1 MEDSALRLLGIAFK
15 AGKLA
20 VGEEPVAAAARARQ
34 ARVILLA
41 ADAADNSA
49 RRAAHFAQAWG
60 SPMAATPWTKDQ
72 FGRAVG
78 RSSCAMLAVLDPG
91 LAGALAGR
99 LAALDS
105 ARYGDLA
112 GLLSHRAD
120 KALQRQK
127 EQRRHERN
135 LKKNKTPWAP
145 PPPTQAGG
153 GQRPGKTGKKGR
165 QRRRTPGSQT

>member
-72 FGRAVG
+72 LGAAIGRDT
-78 RSSCAMLAVLDPG
+78 LAIAAITDVQM
-91 LAGALAGR
+91 ALA
-99 LAALDS
+99 LVAALPQEES
-105 ARYGDLA
+105 NKPALEVLTAKAAKAR
-112 GLLSHRAD
+112 
-120 KALQRQK
+120 QRQQEAK
-127 EQRRHERN
+127 AHRRN
-135 LKKNKTPWAP
+135 L
-145 PPPTQAGG
+145 
-153 GQRPGKTGKKGR
+153 RRGKKHVK
-165 QRRRTPGSQT
+165 